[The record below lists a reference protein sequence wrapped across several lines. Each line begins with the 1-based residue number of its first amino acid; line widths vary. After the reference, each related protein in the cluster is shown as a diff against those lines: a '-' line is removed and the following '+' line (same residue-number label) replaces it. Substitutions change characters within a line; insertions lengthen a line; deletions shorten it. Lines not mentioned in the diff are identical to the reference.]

1 MDLII
6 TKIIIIIE
14 ITKNKKSLPR
24 CYICHKLWYKANT
37 SKYKNKNKNKNRNKN
52 IHENKK
58 IIQIMLKQIM

>member
-24 CYICHKLWYKANT
+24 CYICHKLRHKANT
-37 SKYKNKNKNKNRNKN
+37 CKYRNKNKNKNRNK
-52 IHENKK
+52 KYT
-58 IIQIMLKQIM
+58 